1 MGGLNTASK
10 RTVLVSGASIA
21 GPALA
26 YWLRRYGF
34 AVTLVEKAP
43 ALRGGGY
50 PIDIRGT
57 AVEVV
62 RRMGVLP
69 RLQEAHVGVRRISFL
84 DEKGHP
90 IAALRPETISGGEEG
105 HDLEIPRGELAE
117 ILYGAIGD
125 DVELLFN
132 DSIATLHDHDGGVDV
147 AFRGGARRTFDLVI
161 GADGIHS
168 HTRSLAFGPEERYH
182 RSLDYC
188 FAGFTMPNHLGLAHE
203 GLTWNVPGRTAVLY
217 APRDGDRVHAF
228 LSFLR
233 AEPPFDAFRNPAA
246 QRDLVAGVFSGYGW
260 EVPRMVAAMRESDD
274 LFFDVVSQIH
284 MPRWSAGR
292 VALVGDAAY
301 APSFFSG
308 QGSSLALVGA
318 YVLAGEL
325 AAGLAAGAHH
335 GDAFEGYERTVRS
348 FVEMNQALATEGSAG
363 LSPRTAE
370 DLARRNDALRDPSA
384 VFSGAGRH
392 AHSALTLPGY
402 DGHDRQDGHE
412 AG

>member
-1 MGGLNTASK
+1 MGAMNITPR

-26 YWLRRYGF
+26 YWLRRHGF
-34 AVTLVEKAP
+34 AVTLVEKAA

-69 RLQEAHVGVRRISFL
+69 QLRDAHVGVRRISFV
-84 DEKGHP
+84 DEQGEP
-90 IAALRPETISGGEEG
+90 VAALRPEAISGGEEG

-117 ILYGAIGD
+117 ILYGAIRD
-125 DVELLFN
+125 DVDVLFN
-132 DSIATLHDHDGGVDV
+132 DSIATLHDHGGGVEV
-147 AFRGGARRTFDLVI
+147 TFRGGARRTFDLVI

-168 HTRSLAFGPEERYH
+168 HTRSLAFGPEEGYH
-182 RSLDYC
+182 RYLDHC

-203 GLTWNVPGRTAVLY
+203 GRTWNVPGRTAVLY
-217 APRDGDRVHAF
+217 APRDDDRVHAF

-233 AEPPFDAFRNPAA
+233 PEPPFGAFRDPAA
-246 QRDLVAGVFSGYGW
+246 QRDLVAEVFSGYGW
-260 EVPRMVAAMRESDD
+260 EVPRMVAAMHDSDD

-284 MPRWSAGR
+284 MPRWSTGR

-325 AAGLAAGAHH
+325 ATHAHH
-335 GDAFEGYERTVRS
+335 GDAFEGYERTLRP
-348 FVEMNQALATEGSAG
+348 FAEKNQALAGEGSAG
-363 LSPRTAE
+363 ISPRTAE
-370 DLARRNDALRDPSA
+370 DLARRDKALREPSA
-384 VFSGAGRH
+384 VLSSGGRE
-392 AHSALTLPGY
+392 AHSALALPGY
-402 DGHDRQDGHE
+402 DGHD
-412 AG
+412 AP

>member
-1 MGGLNTASK
+1 MSGMNTAPK

-26 YWLRRYGF
+26 YWLHRYGF
-34 AVTLVEKAP
+34 AVTLVEKAA

-69 RLQEAHVGVRRISFL
+69 RLQDAHVAIRRISFV
-84 DEKGHP
+84 DVEGRP
-90 IAALRPETISGGEEG
+90 IAALRPEAISGGEEG

-117 ILYGAIGD
+117 ILYGAIRD
-125 DVELLFN
+125 DAELLFN

-147 AFRGGARRTFDLVI
+147 TFRGGARRTFDLVI

-168 HTRSLAFGPEERYH
+168 RTRGLAFGPEEPYH
-182 RSLDYC
+182 RYLGHS

-233 AEPPFDAFRNPAA
+233 PDPPLDAFRDPAA
-246 QRDLVAGVFSGYGW
+246 QRDLVAGTFAGYAW
-260 EVPRMVAAMRESDD
+260 EIPRMVAAMRDSDD

-284 MPRWSAGR
+284 MPRWSTGR

-325 AAGLAAGAHH
+325 ATGPDHA
-335 GDAFEGYERTVRS
+335 DAYERYERTVRS
-348 FVEMNQALATEGSAG
+348 FVEMNQALATEGSASV
-363 LSPRTAE
+363 SPRTPE
-370 DLARRNDALRDPSA
+370 DLARRNEALRDPSP
-384 VFSGAGRH
+384 VLNSTGRK
-392 AHSALTLPGY
+392 AHSALALPGY
-402 DGHDRQDGHE
+402 D
-412 AG
+412 AA

>member
-1 MGGLNTASK
+1 MGGRTTAPQ
-10 RTVLVSGASIA
+10 RTILISGASIA

-34 AVTLVEKAP
+34 AVTIVEKAA

-62 RRMGVLP
+62 RRMGLLP
-69 RLQEAHVGVRRISFL
+69 QLRDAHVGIRRLSFV
-84 DEKGHP
+84 DADGHP
-90 IAALRPETISGGEEG
+90 VAAVRPEDITGGEDG

-117 ILYGAIGD
+117 ILYGAIRD

-132 DSIATLHDHDGGVDV
+132 DSIATLNDHAGGVDV
-147 AFRGGARRTFDLVI
+147 AFRGGTRRTFDLVI

-168 HTRSLAFGPEERYH
+168 HTRSLAFGPEEDYH
-182 RSLDYC
+182 RYLDHC

-203 GLTWNVPGRTAVLY
+203 GRTWNVPGRTAVLY
-217 APRDGDRVHAF
+217 APRDDDRVHAF
-228 LSFLR
+228 FSFLR
-233 AEPPFDAFRNPAA
+233 PEPPLDSFRDPHA
-246 QRDLVAGVFSGYGW
+246 QRDLVAEVFAGYAW
-260 EVPRMVAAMRESDD
+260 EVPRMVAAMRGSDD

-284 MPRWSAGR
+284 LPRWSTGR
-292 VALVGDAAY
+292 VALIGDAAY

-308 QGSSLALVGA
+308 QGSSLALAGA

-325 AAGLAAGAHH
+325 ATGACHA
-335 GDAFEGYERTVRS
+335 DAFGSYERTLRP
-348 FVEMNQALATEGSAG
+348 FVERNQALATEGSAG

-370 DLARRNDALRDPSA
+370 DLTRRNEALRDRSFA
-384 VFSGAGRH
+384 FSGASRS
-392 AHSALTLPGY
+392 AHSALDLPDY
-402 DGHDRQDGHE
+402 Q
-412 AG
+412 AV

>member
-1 MGGLNTASK
+1 MGAMNITPR

-26 YWLRRYGF
+26 CWLRRYGF
-34 AVTLVEKAP
+34 AVTLVEKA
-43 ALRGGGY
+43 ATLRGGGY

-69 RLQEAHVGVRRISFL
+69 RLRDAHVGIRRISFL
-84 DEKGHP
+84 DERGDP
-90 IAALRPETISGGEEG
+90 IAALRPEAISGGKEG

-117 ILYGAIGD
+117 ILYGAIRD
-125 DVELLFN
+125 DVEILFN

-147 AFRGGARRTFDLVI
+147 TFRSGARRTFDLVI

-168 HTRSLAFGPEERYH
+168 HTRSLAFGPEEGYH
-182 RSLDYC
+182 RYLDHC

-217 APRDGDRVHAF
+217 APRDDDRVHAF

-233 AEPPFDAFRNPAA
+233 PEPPFHAFRDPAA
-246 QRDLVAGVFSGYGW
+246 QCDLVAGVFSGYGW
-260 EVPRMVAAMRESDD
+260 EVPRMVAAMRDSDD

-284 MPRWSAGR
+284 MPRWSTGR

-325 AAGLAAGAHH
+325 AAHAGHA
-335 GDAFEGYERTVRS
+335 DAFEGYERTLRS
-348 FVEMNQALATEGSAG
+348 FVERNQALAGEGSAG

-370 DLARRNDALRDPSA
+370 GLARRNKALREPSA
-384 VFSGAGRH
+384 VLSSAGRDV
-392 AHSALTLPGY
+392 HSALTLPCY
-402 DGHDRQDGHE
+402 DGHDAR
-412 AG
+412 